1 MSFVLFAIVNEK
13 LRGGKMQFLKD
24 LLRNLLI
31 LAVIG
36 IALLIFFPQIMSQ
49 VYNTLGLLFG
59 PLIIVLVVVFAL
71 PKKTRKKSLK

>member
-1 MSFVLFAIVNEK
+1 
-13 LRGGKMQFLKD
+13 MQFLKD